1 MDSVVPAVVQ
11 SFMYNEML
19 GGGGGGGSFINKSK
33 SKSSSVIQRK
43 SVSYKEENIE
53 VIDDRTF
60 DGFLE
65 KVMPSTRSASL
76 IGAERQSDTSHN
88 SLRSGGAERQSVTKT
103 RLEGERQSVT
113 KTRLE
118 GERQSVTKRRR
129 QTKSKSMKYVKKAKI
144 NL

>member
-60 DGFLE
+60 DRFLE
-65 KVMPSTRSASL
+65 KMMVTSPRSASL
-76 IGAERQSDTSHN
+76 IGAERQSVTSP
-88 SLRSGGAERQSVTKT
+88 RPI
-103 RLEGERQSVT
+103 GERQSVT
-113 KTRLE
+113 K
-118 GERQSVTKRRR
+118 RR
-129 QTKSKSMKYVKKAKI
+129 QTKSKSMKYVKKEKI

>member
-11 SFMYNEML
+11 SFMYNEMS
-19 GGGGGGGSFINKSK
+19 GGGAGFINKSK
-33 SKSSSVIQRK
+33 STSSVIQRK

-129 QTKSKSMKYVKKAKI
+129 QTKSKSMKYVKKANI

>member
-11 SFMYNEML
+11 SFMYNEMS
-19 GGGGGGGSFINKSK
+19 GGGAGFINKSK
-33 SKSSSVIQRK
+33 STSSVIQRK

-76 IGAERQSDTSHN
+76 IGAERQS
-88 SLRSGGAERQSVTKT
+88 
-103 RLEGERQSVT
+103 
-113 KTRLE
+113 
-118 GERQSVTKRRR
+118 VTKRRR